1 MRATCASDA
10 GPWEWTIGAVA
21 ERIAFMHRSQRS
33 PASSRS
39 FELVIEKLVFGGE
52 GLGHHE
58 GKVVFV
64 PFTAPGDR
72 VEVRPLEHKK
82 NFLRASVVR
91 LLQPG
96 PGRREPS
103 CPYFGRCGGCQW
115 QHIEYELQ
123 VETKRRILEELSHHR
138 LPATGRIPIAMEAS
152 PLEYGYRS
160 RARVQLRR
168 TGPDAQVGFYR
179 YHSRA
184 VEDIA
189 SCPLFRPALNQAL
202 DHVRHAHREGEFGSE
217 DRELDLACAED
228 GTWRFADAG
237 DAMPE
242 AGPDSGEV
250 LCRSIGEFEYA
261 VAPSAF
267 FQANDSML
275 SSLIARV
282 RDIAGSGL
290 SALDLYSGVGF
301 FSLPLARSFQN
312 VVAVEGN
319 LLAHRCCI
327 LNQTRARQENI
338 RAVCADVRDW
348 MGAAA
353 SMAPPAFDLILLDPP
368 RSGAGPE
375 VMRRLMEW
383 TPETIVYVSCD
394 PQTLIRDLA
403 MVPAT
408 NYKIDIIAGLDLFPQ
423 TSHIE
428 TVVRLTRSGGRPD
441 IVGY

>member
-1 MRATCASDA
+1 MRRRH
-10 GPWEWTIGAVA
+10 GRPG
-21 ERIAFMHRSQRS
+21 
-33 PASSRS
+33 SRAP
-39 FELVIEKLVFGGE
+39 FNVEIEKLTYGGE
-52 GLGHHE
+52 GLGRV
-58 GKVVFV
+58 GGMVVFV
-64 PFTAPGDR
+64 PFTVPGDL
-72 VEVRPLEHKK
+72 VEARPIERKK
-82 NFLRASVVR
+82 NYIRAVVTR
-91 LLQPG
+91 ILQPG
-96 PGRREPS
+96 PGRRDPP
-103 CPYFGRCGGCQW
+103 CPHFGRCGGCQW

-123 VETKRRILEELSHHR
+123 VETKRRILEELFHHR
-138 LPATGRIPIAMEAS
+138 LPATGRIPISMEAS

-160 RARVQLRR
+160 RARVQLRGA
-168 TGPDAQVGFYR
+168 GPDAQVGFYR
-179 YHSRA
+179 HHSRA

-242 AGPDSGEV
+242 PGPDSGEV
-250 LCRSIGEFEYA
+250 LYRRIGEFEYA

-282 RDIAGSGL
+282 RDLAGSGL

-319 LLAHRCCI
+319 LLAHRCCV
-327 LNQTRARQENI
+327 LTRARARQENI

-368 RSGAGPE
+368 RSGAGAE
-375 VMRRLMEW
+375 VMRRLVEW
-383 TPETIVYVSCD
+383 TPETILYVSCD

-403 MVPAT
+403 MIPAT
-408 NYKIDIIAGLDLFPQ
+408 SYEIDIIAGLDLFPQ

-428 TVVRLTRSGGRPD
+428 TVVRLTRSGGRPV
-441 IVGY
+441 IVRR